1 MLILEIK
8 VDVYAV
14 GGVFRADGHS
24 EFGKVDVVH
33 KYQYFLP
40 TKFLLE
46 GFYNWQT
53 SRPHHHLLFRAHLY
67 EVDQAFS
74 EELVRVEGFHLVLV
88 GEDIVDID
96 AVKDFYKFLFGY
108 LLLDDLFVDAE
119 FEL

>member
-1 MLILEIK
+1 M
-8 VDVYAV
+8 
-14 GGVFRADGHS
+14 
-24 EFGKVDVVH
+24 
-33 KYQYFLP
+33 
-40 TKFLLE
+40 
-46 GFYNWQT
+46 
-53 SRPHHHLLFRAHLY
+53 
-67 EVDQAFS
+67 DQAFS